1 MANFVR
7 EQSELQNIHIHS
19 LFLHSHPVHSRIN
32 DGVPNCTALGKDLLM
47 QITIHFSYYKMN
59 FKCTRQYPFSLRVSP
74 KQQNGTSN
82 KQWSNKLGYY
92 TEQQMLLEMYRKKSK
107 RSSFWIAHGRLLF
120 QGVVASELQVRTAR
134 NARVVHMV
142 CFHPHTRLH
151 GAASCAAYTHALDCM
166 TKNQQQKN

>member
-59 FKCTRQYPFSLRVSP
+59 FKCTRQYPFSLRVSH
-74 KQQNGTSN
+74 KQQN
-82 KQWSNKLGYY
+82 
-92 TEQQMLLEMYRKKSK
+92 
-107 RSSFWIAHGRLLF
+107 
-120 QGVVASELQVRTAR
+120 ELQMNNDVLFLFFTECTAIDSQKQTINER
-134 NARVVHMV
+134 AAKRQMSMMV
-142 CFHPHTRLH
+142 SNSMVTMSFCGRRCT
-151 GAASCAAYTHALDCM
+151 ALWSPCLVGFRGH
-166 TKNQQQKN
+166 